1 MKLDIMTLLVMNLII
16 VAVSVWAMA
25 ILWVEHRRRYRGIG
39 YWLASMACQG
49 AGLVLVLLKGLVPD
63 YACIVLA
70 NLLIQS
76 GSVFLLAGFA
86 AFVGQ
91 SARQWRNV
99 VLLALLT
106 AAMAVFTFLRPD
118 MQARQITVSVVIIL
132 IMSQACWLLFKKTPP
147 RFRAVTNLAG
157 YVLSG
162 YIAASALRIAMTLA
176 NPLHT
181 NDFFISGMADA
192 LAITLYTTLNACLSI
207 CLTLVVNR
215 RLLADV
221 KALKDEMEVMAT
233 HDALTGLPN
242 RALFHDRFAVAM
254 ENARRGGTM
263 LAVMSIDLDGFKQ
276 VNDTLG
282 HAAGDELLV
291 QAARRITGVLRK
303 VDTVARFGGDEF
315 LLLLWELDSAQAAG
329 VVAEKVLSA
338 LRSPFLLDGK
348 AATVTASIGIALFP
362 QHGDAPEGLL
372 KRSDQALYQAKA
384 DGRNC
389 FRHAG

>member
-16 VAVSVWAMA
+16 VAVSVWATA
-25 ILWVEHRRRYRGIG
+25 ILWVEHRRRYRGTG
-39 YWLASMACQG
+39 FWLASMVCQS
-49 AGLVLVLLKGLVPD
+49 AGLSLVLLKGLVPD
-63 YACIVLA
+63 YASIVLA

-76 GSVFLLAGFA
+76 GSVGLLAGFA
-86 AFVGQ
+86 AFVGE
-91 SARQWRNV
+91 SAGQWRNV
-99 VLLALLT
+99 ALLALFT
-106 AAMAVFTFLRPD
+106 GAMAVFTYLRPD

-132 IMSQACWLLFKKTPP
+132 IMSQACWLLFRKAPP
-147 RFRAVTNLAG
+147 RFRAITNLAG

-181 NDFFISGMADA
+181 NDFFISGVADA

-221 KALKDEMEVMAT
+221 QALKDEMEVMAT

-242 RALFHDRFAVAM
+242 RSLFRDRFAVAL
-254 ENARRGGTM
+254 ENAKRGGTM

-291 QAARRITGVLRK
+291 QAAGRITGVLRR

-315 LLLLWELDSAQAAG
+315 VLLLWELETAQAAG
-329 VVAEKVLSA
+329 LVAEKVLAS
-338 LRSPFLLDGK
+338 LRSPFLLDGT
-348 AATVTASIGIALFP
+348 AASVTASIGIALFP
-362 QHGDAPEGLL
+362 QNGDDAEGLV
-372 KRSDQALYQAKA
+372 KKSDQALYLAKA
-384 DGRNC
+384 DGKDG
-389 FRHAG
+389 FRFSS